1 MYCKHRWCIINIMDT
16 EASTELRIYSRSKR
30 LNLKRSCEPRMFGQH
45 LKPRV
50 VTVGV
55 IRTATYLCCVRW
67 LGDCSRAPILAYR
80 NLIRQDTYG
89 IACYQTMKGDTDEA
103 VRGPGQ
109 RVVASPIRRSL
120 RDLTVCRWDSV
131 VKYLVRA
138 GRLVR
143 TLQQPPGIGSRSF

>member
-1 MYCKHRWCIINIMDT
+1 
-16 EASTELRIYSRSKR
+16 
-30 LNLKRSCEPRMFGQH
+30 MFGQH

-80 NLIRQDTYG
+80 NLITRQDTYG

-120 RDLTVCRWDSV
+120 RDLTVCRWDNV

-138 GRLVR
+138 GRVTRTNVPSSNLQASVPGRSKGVQLVCCCACASSSSWVR
-143 TLQQPPGIGSRSF
+143 HVDPLRLVHVGCV